1 MTAEYLDKSGLVA
14 RIEYY
19 EKHTPKESGEHYAY
33 SVALREIRNFPAADV
48 ASVTRCKNCARYR
61 LNSSGGLDNW
71 CNRTGFVQR
80 DNDFCS
86 YGKSREEL

>member
-19 EKHTPKESGEHYAY
+19 EKHTAKESGEHYAY
-33 SVALREIRNFPAADV
+33 SVALREIGNAPAADV
-48 ASVTRCKNCARYR
+48 ASVTRCKNCVRYR
-61 LNSSGGLDNW
+61 LNSSGESGNW
-71 CNRTGFVQR
+71 CDRTGFVQR

-86 YGKSREEL
+86 YGEPREKL